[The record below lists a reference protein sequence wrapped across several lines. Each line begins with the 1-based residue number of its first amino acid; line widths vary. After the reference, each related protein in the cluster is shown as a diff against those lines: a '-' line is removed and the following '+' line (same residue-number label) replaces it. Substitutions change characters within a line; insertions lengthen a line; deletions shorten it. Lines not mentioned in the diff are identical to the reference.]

1 MSCTDLSCTDDGA
14 GCSADADT
22 SCCGAGCSADDAD
35 TSCCGAGC
43 SADDAGSCSY
53 SSFGINCLCIS
64 ASIIVAMSFIKV

>member
-14 GCSADADT
+14 GCSA
-22 SCCGAGCSADDAD
+22 DAD